1 MAKFT
6 NTSGHALDVFAPS
19 SKSDTL
25 ESVQVGPGET
35 LDVPGDA
42 VTQYTKDADGND
54 TDQAEA
60 YTVGEGAKARLY
72 PAAIWTLEGAEPA
85 KKQPKKPQDN
95 GGNDTP
101 PVNSGQE

>member
-19 SKSDTL
+19 TAGHL

-35 LDVPGDA
+35 LDVPGEA
-42 VTQYTKDADGND
+42 TTQYLKDDEGND

-60 YTVGEGAKARLY
+60 YTVGEGDKARLY
-72 PAAIWTLEGAEPA
+72 PAAVWSLEGAEPA
-85 KKQPKKPQDN
+85 KKQPRKPQDN
-95 GGNDTP
+95 GGVDAP
-101 PVNSGQE
+101 PANSGQE